1 MNRHQQAEQTR
12 IGVFYMAIAIFMFST
27 VNAVVKDVMGVYP
40 LMQIIFLRFFFA
52 LLPCSFM
59 VYQNGGIKSLKTPNL
74 KSHFF
79 CGSLAVLNLA
89 LLFSSFKVLP
99 LADVTAFAFSTI
111 LFITLLS
118 YPLLKEIVGLHRWFA
133 VILGFGGVLIMLN
146 PSGELFHIGSLMA
159 LVFAFGD
166 GLIMIFARLLSR
178 TDKSS
183 TIVFYC
189 SLIAAM
195 IAAFFVPFVWVMPNV
210 TDFFKLVFLG
220 IGSGTAQILLTYAYR
235 YAQATLIA
243 PVIYTAILWSAFY
256 GYYFWGEVPS
266 SEAIFGGSLVIF
278 SGLYLIYWEKRQAHL
293 A

>member
-1 MNRHQQAEQTR
+1 MNRHQHAAQTR
-12 IGVFYMAIAIFMFST
+12 IGVFYMVVAIFMFST
-27 VNAVVKDVMGVYP
+27 VNAVVKDVMSAYP

-52 LLPCSFM
+52 LLPCCFM
-59 VYQNGGIKSLKTPNL
+59 VYQSGGIKSLKTPNL
-74 KSHFF
+74 KFHFF

-99 LADVTAFAFSTI
+99 LADATAFAFSSI
-111 LFITLLS
+111 LFITLMS
-118 YPLLKEIVGLHRWFA
+118 YPILKEIVGFHRWLA
-133 VILGFGGVLIMLN
+133 VILGFGGVLIMVN

-159 LVFAFGD
+159 IIFAFGD

-189 SLIAAM
+189 SLIAASV
-195 IAAFFVPFVWVMPNV
+195 AALFAPFVWVMPNPM
-210 TDFFKLVFLG
+210 DSLKLVFLG
-220 IGSGTAQILLTYAYR
+220 VGSGTAQILLTYAYR
-235 YAQATLIA
+235 HAQVALIA

-256 GYYFWGEVPS
+256 GYYFWGETPS
-266 SEAIFGGSLVIF
+266 SEAVLGGSLVIF
-278 SGLYLIYWEKRQAHL
+278 SGLYLIYWERRQTQL